1 MNLPPI
7 DPSIN
12 TSTPIVPTTNTTPS
26 LPPLTTTNTATPNIK
41 SDNTSFSNVAQS
53 VYTQNNTNSGNSES
67 NIKAGF
73 FKRMM
78 NGVSNAFGKVADMV
92 GMGTFSRIAKNQFN
106 SNDTDKSNHL
116 NQQEFTAIGQMI
128 QKSFQEVDRN
138 GNQEISLGEFKT
150 VVRDIVEGEM
160 KLTDTNQ
167 DGFINRE
174 EATARNMVNTQGS
187 QDSFARNDVNSDGL
201 LNLKEFAGMM
211 DEQKLRKNQ

>member
-12 TSTPIVPTTNTTPS
+12 TSTPLPTQNTNPS

-53 VYTQNNTNSGNSES
+53 VYTQNNTSSNSSSG
-67 NIKAGF
+67 IKAGF

-78 NGVSNAFGKVADMV
+78 NGVSNTFGKVADMM

-106 SNDTDKSNHL
+106 ANDFDKSNHL

-128 QKSFQEVDRN
+128 QKSFQDVDRN

-187 QDSFARNDVNSDGL
+187 QDSFSRNDVNGDGL

>member
-12 TSTPIVPTTNTTPS
+12 TSTPLPTQNTNPS

-53 VYTQNNTNSGNSES
+53 VYTQNNTSSNSSSG
-67 NIKAGF
+67 IKAGF

-78 NGVSNAFGKVADMV
+78 NGVSNTFGKVADMM

-106 SNDTDKSNHL
+106 ANDFDKSNHL

-187 QDSFARNDVNSDGL
+187 QDSFSRNDVNGDGL